1 MYEYV
6 YVYLRVLVL
15 DPQRRR
21 RLQDSLE
28 LWKSRLDGW
37 LADCHFK
44 SGRWQCRC
52 RQVSSYGR
60 HNKIINNNWPL
71 PSAGETAHGRR
82 WRAAVAVQ
90 QCGRHHPLVNA
101 SLAQQNGRLWNS
113 RKLRRMCDD
122 ESVHYP
128 TAQKR
133 KTNSNVMVEAQTV
146 ILFAKQAS
154 VCPQRSSLVCKLN
167 GRSSSQHVFL
177 FGSPATQ
184 LMSSPQLSPAV
195 VSNRVEVFY
204 LGLAGFHRKPV
215 QPQPPNRPQTGQL

>member
-1 MYEYV
+1 MHAVGLGHPGSPPQPHYNYNIINIITCVYIWNEFNNLYIKREKIDVGIYLCWWMCTPGHENV

-15 DPQRRR
+15 DPQRGR
-21 RLQDSLE
+21 RLQDVLE

-90 QCGRHHPLVNA
+90 
-101 SLAQQNGRLWNS
+101 
-113 RKLRRMCDD
+113 
-122 ESVHYP
+122 
-128 TAQKR
+128 
-133 KTNSNVMVEAQTV
+133 
-146 ILFAKQAS
+146 
-154 VCPQRSSLVCKLN
+154 
-167 GRSSSQHVFL
+167 
-177 FGSPATQ
+177 
-184 LMSSPQLSPAV
+184 
-195 VSNRVEVFY
+195 
-204 LGLAGFHRKPV
+204 
-215 QPQPPNRPQTGQL
+215 